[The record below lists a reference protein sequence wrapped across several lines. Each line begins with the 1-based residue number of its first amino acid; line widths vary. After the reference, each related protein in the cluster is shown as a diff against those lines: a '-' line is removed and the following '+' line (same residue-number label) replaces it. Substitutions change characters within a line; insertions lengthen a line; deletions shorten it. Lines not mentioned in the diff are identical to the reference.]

1 MKKVNDAKDMK
12 GKLALLSHAE
22 KEQLGQL
29 INELTR
35 RKNRELS
42 QVKFLA
48 FVQSVWPGF
57 IYGRHHARIAQ

>member
-1 MKKVNDAKDMK
+1 MKKVKATGDMK
-12 GKLALLSHAE
+12 SKLALLSHAE

-42 QVKFLA
+42 QVKFFSFCA
-48 FVQSVWPGF
+48 ISM
-57 IYGRHHARIAQ
+57 ARLYIR